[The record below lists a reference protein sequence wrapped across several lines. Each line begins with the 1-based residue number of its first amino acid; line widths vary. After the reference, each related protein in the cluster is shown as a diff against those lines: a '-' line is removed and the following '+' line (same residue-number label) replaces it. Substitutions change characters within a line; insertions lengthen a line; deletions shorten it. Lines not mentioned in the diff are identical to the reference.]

1 MLTDEHLCSFAHIVR
16 VDNATNKRERRES
29 MLFPVEEYVFFFSKK
44 MDTQVLRMFQKCI
57 KDARL

>member
-1 MLTDEHLCSFAHIVR
+1 MSIYVHLPILSGLTMLPTKENVL
-16 VDNATNKRERRES
+16 RES
-29 MLFPVEEYVFFFSKK
+29 MLFPVEEYVFFFFSKK